1 MFAEFAQRD
10 CPSNEG
16 SVLYF
21 PAMQDICHTLLAGN
35 HEAAMRDNTR
45 FPTSAASPKS
55 PQFASMSH
63 IALLGCGLMGQ
74 PMARRLL
81 AAGHRLSAWNRT
93 RAKAEAL
100 LPDGATVASSPAE
113 AVAQADIVI
122 AMLQDG
128 DAVREVLFDA
138 GPGSAIHTMRS
149 GTLFIDMG
157 SILPEQARDHA
168 DRLSASGVVA
178 LDAPVSGGTLG
189 AEAGTLA
196 IMVGGPAEA
205 FERAR
210 KVLAV
215 LGRPVHV
222 GPTGSGQL
230 TKLANQMIV
239 GITIGAVA
247 EALLLAERGGAD
259 PAKVREA
266 LRGGF
271 AESRILEVHGQRMV
285 EGDFAKRG
293 SLAIQLK
300 DLRNAMHSA
309 AGMQMDAPI
318 TAALT
323 SLYAQAADHGFADLD
338 QSGLFCELKRRQSP
352 HGR

>member
-1 MFAEFAQRD
+1 
-10 CPSNEG
+10 
-16 SVLYF
+16 
-21 PAMQDICHTLLAGN
+21 
-35 HEAAMRDNTR
+35 
-45 FPTSAASPKS
+45 
-55 PQFASMSH
+55 MSH

-81 AAGHRLSAWNRT
+81 AAGHTLVAWNRT
-93 RAKAEAL
+93 RAKADAL
-100 LPDGATVASSPAE
+100 LSDGASVADSPIE
-113 AVAQADIVI
+113 AVSEADFVI

-128 DAVREVLFDA
+128 DAVREVLFESGDA
-138 GPGSAIHTMRS
+138 SAARGMRP

-168 DRLSASGVVA
+168 TRLKAMGVTA

-196 IMVGGPAEA
+196 IMAGGDAED
-205 FERAR
+205 FERAQD
-210 KVLAV
+210 VLTV

-222 GPTGSGQL
+222 GPSGAGQL
-230 TKLANQMIV
+230 AKLANQMIV

-271 AESRILEVHGQRMV
+271 AESRILEVHGLRMV

-300 DLRNAMHSA
+300 DLRNAMHT
-309 AGMQMDAPI
+309 AGGMRMEAPI
-318 TAALT
+318 TQALT
-323 SLYAQAADHGFADLD
+323 GLYAQAFEHGFGELD
-338 QSGLFCELKRRQSP
+338 QSALYCELKQRQP
-352 HGR
+352 

>member
-1 MFAEFAQRD
+1 MTPAEPHR
-10 CPSNEG
+10 
-16 SVLYF
+16 
-21 PAMQDICHTLLAGN
+21 
-35 HEAAMRDNTR
+35 
-45 FPTSAASPKS
+45 
-55 PQFASMSH
+55 
-63 IALLGCGLMGQ
+63 IARIAFLGIGLMGA
-74 PMARRLL
+74 PMSRRLL
-81 AAGHRLSAWNRT
+81 AAGHQLAVWNRT

-100 LPDGATVASSPAE
+100 AADGARVADTPAQAVAE
-113 AVAQADIVI
+113 ADFVI
-122 AMLQDG
+122 TMLEHG
-128 DAVREVLFDA
+128 GVVEEVLFSMGRTQGADDA
-138 GPGSAIHTMRS
+138 AIPGRVDSAVHGLRP
-149 GTLFIDMG
+149 GTLVIDMS
-157 SILPEQARDHA
+157 SILPEQAQDHA
-168 DRLSASGVVA
+168 RRLAGRGVHM

-196 IMVGGPAEA
+196 IMAGGLEDD

-210 KVLAV
+210 PVLAL

-222 GPTGSGQL
+222 GPAGSGQL

-259 PAKVREA
+259 PAKVRQA

-300 DLRNAMHSA
+300 DLRNALHTAQGLGFDAPVTRHLAALYEDA
-309 AGMQMDAPI
+309 AG
-318 TAALT
+318 
-323 SLYAQAADHGFADLD
+323 HGFADLD
-338 QSGLFCELKRRQSP
+338 QSGLFKELQRRQTP
-352 HGR
+352 